1 MADVFVFIPRA
12 QREARQN
19 LEQFVQDCRERLAV
33 FGADLDF
40 DADVWDLTKL
50 FLGTRGKRS
59 VTTMNFTTWG
69 AAKRETGGPM
79 PEPFKSFAKAYMRYQ
94 QGLRPSLSFE
104 GRLIA
109 LRALCAAATEC
120 EGAPDACMLLPF
132 HFNRAAQ
139 LIQERVQES
148 SAYQYGIQLEL
159 IANTMNDCG
168 LLAHPGPWRSPIRRR
183 DCIGKVGKEFDERR
197 IAKLPTRAAL
207 EALAA
212 IFKVAEEVVDV
223 MVTSAVAIMCSAPER
238 INEVFRLGLHSEVQ
252 QPNSAGDPVYG
263 LRWYPSKGAAP
274 QVKWTVQSMADTVK
288 KAIARVRTVSEPARA
303 LALWYEK
310 NPTRIFLPPDLE
322 HLRGVEVLRL
332 ADLSQIL
339 FEHPVKPSVTATWCQ
354 TYGVKRVAR
363 GRVLFADVEA
373 AVLAMLPRNF
383 PVAHP
388 GQRLRYSEALFLV
401 RKNELHDS
409 RAIYRCMFFKLE
421 SNDIYGRLSQ
431 QPTLRDSIFEKFGYR
446 EPDGSKISVTTH
458 QFRHYLNTV
467 AQIGGLSQL
476 DIALWSG
483 RSRISENKA
492 YDHVSD
498 RDVLQLM
505 RDAVTVPGGSLS
517 PAKVP
522 ESALVMRAEF
532 AKVKVPTAHAT
543 DFGYCGHDFT
553 MLPCQAHQDCLNCDE
568 HVCVKGDTEKERR
581 LRLLVGEV
589 NGLLATAEQAERDN
603 LAGASRWVAHQR
615 RTLER
620 AEELLRMMDDPAIPN
635 HAVIRVAVAVM
646 PSELVMAVQDRQR
659 LLERKDPAGHGAAK
673 LGEKS

>member
-12 QREARQN
+12 QCNARQN
-19 LEQFVQDCRERLAV
+19 LEQFVQNCRDRLAV

-40 DADVWDLTKL
+40 DADVWDLTPF
-50 FLGTRGKRS
+50 FLGRKGTRTATK
-59 VTTMNFTTWG
+59 MHFTTWG
-69 AAKRETGGPM
+69 AAKREAGGPM

-94 QGLRPSLSFE
+94 QGLRPTLSFE

-109 LRALCAAATEC
+109 LRALCAAEAER
-120 EGAPDACMLLPF
+120 EGAPDASMLLPF
-132 HFNRAAQ
+132 DFNRAAQ
-139 LIQERVQES
+139 LVQERVRES

-168 LLAHPGPWRSPIRRR
+168 LLAYPGRWRSPIQRR

-197 IAKLPTRAAL
+197 IAKLPTQAAL

-212 IFKVAEEVVDV
+212 IFQVAEEVVDV

-288 KAIARVRTVSEPARA
+288 RAIERVRKVSEPARA
-303 LALWYEK
+303 LTLWYEK

-322 HLRGVEVLRL
+322 HLRGVELLRL

-363 GRVLFADVEA
+363 GRVFFADVEA

-383 PVAHP
+383 PIAHT

-409 RAIYRCMFFKLE
+409 RATYRCMFFKLE
-421 SNDIYGRLSQ
+421 ANDLYGRLSQ
-431 QPTLRDSIFEKFGYR
+431 RPTLRDSIFEKFGYR

-483 RSRISENKA
+483 RSRVGENKA

-517 PAKVP
+517 RAKVP

-620 AEELLRMMDDPAIPN
+620 AEELLRMMDDPAIP
-635 HAVIRVAVAVM
+635 HYAVIRVAVAVM
-646 PSELVMAVQDRQR
+646 PSQLVMAVRDRQR
-659 LLERKDPAGHGAAK
+659 LLEREDPAGHGAAK
-673 LGEKS
+673 RGERS

>member
-12 QREARQN
+12 QRNARQN
-19 LEQFVQDCRERLAV
+19 LEQFVQDCRDRLQV

-40 DADVWDLTKL
+40 DADAWDLTKF
-50 FLGTRGKRS
+50 FLGMRGKRS
-59 VTTMNFTTWG
+59 ATKMHFTTWG
-69 AAKRETGGPM
+69 AAKRETAAPM

-109 LRALCAAATEC
+109 LRALCAAKTER
-120 EGAPDACMLLPF
+120 ESAPDACMLLPF

-139 LIQERVQES
+139 LIQERVLES
-148 SAYQYGIQLEL
+148 SAYQYGIQLEM

-168 LLAHPGPWRSPIRRR
+168 LLAHPAPWRSPIQRR

-197 IAKLPTRAAL
+197 IAKLPTPAAL

-212 IFKVAEEVVDV
+212 IFQVAEEVVDV

-252 QPNSAGDPVYG
+252 QLNSAGDPVYG

-288 KAIARVRTVSEPARA
+288 KAIARVRKLSEPARA
-303 LALWYEK
+303 VALWYEK

-339 FEHPVKPSVTATWCQ
+339 FDHPVKPSVTANWCN

-373 AVLAMLPRNF
+373 AVLAMLPKNF

-401 RKNELHDS
+401 RKHELHGS
-409 RAIYRCMFFKLE
+409 RATYRCMFVKLE
-421 SNDIYGRLSQ
+421 SNDIYGRLSKRW
-431 QPTLRDSIFEKFGYR
+431 TARESIFEKFEYR
-446 EPDGSKISVTTH
+446 EPDGSDISVSTH

-483 RSRISENKA
+483 RSRVGENQA
-492 YDHVSD
+492 YDHVSN

-505 RDAVTVPGGSLS
+505 RDAVTVPGESLS

-543 DFGYCGHDFT
+543 DFGYCGHDFS

-568 HVCVKGDTEKERR
+568 HVCVKGDAEKERR
-581 LRLLVGEV
+581 LRLLVDEV
-589 NGLLATAEQAERDN
+589 TGLLATAEQAERDK

-620 AEELLRMMDDPAIPN
+620 AQELLRMMDDPAIPVD
-635 HAVIRVAVAVM
+635 AVIRVAIPVM
-646 PSELVMAVQDRQR
+646 PSRLVMAVQDRQR
-659 LLERKDPAGHGAAK
+659 LLKPGPPPDHYAVGDTN
-673 LGEKS
+673 